1 MNQRAHKRRA
11 YSVKQHCEEFKGS
24 YERGYTDKRCK
35 SYEIGCYTCDMWRFF
50 DDADVCTI
58 RYIPNQPLG
67 FGYEVLPNGPDDL
80 GLIHYKF
87 DTLNKAKAYATAY
100 FVNKRLEESL

>member
-1 MNQRAHKRRA
+1 MKWSKLKYNPKANTHRAGWQFW
-11 YSVKQHCEEFKGS
+11 YL
-24 YERGYTDKRCK
+24 
-35 SYEIGCYTCDMWRFF
+35 II

-58 RYIPNQPLG
+58 RYIPDQPLG
-67 FGYEVLPNGPDDL
+67 FGYEVLPNGPDDF